1 MISTY
6 ETALPVYQD
15 SFQALALHILQVD
28 LNLPEHEVVR
38 LRISVA
44 DCQQLLQAG
53 CVQLLCLN
61 VRCDKKILSRIKL
74 P

>member
-15 SFQALALHILQVD
+15 SLQALALHILQVD

-44 DCQQLLQAG
+44 DCQQLLQA
-53 CVQLLCLN
+53 
-61 VRCDKKILSRIKL
+61 
-74 P
+74 